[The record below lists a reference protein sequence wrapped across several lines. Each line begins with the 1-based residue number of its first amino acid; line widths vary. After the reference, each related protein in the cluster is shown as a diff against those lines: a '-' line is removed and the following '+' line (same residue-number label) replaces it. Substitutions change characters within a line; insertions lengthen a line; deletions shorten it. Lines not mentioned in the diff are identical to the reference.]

1 MKLLNDLKKAFIA
14 HYFYQIKNG
23 KFLVFEGAFVYMIF
37 ACMVLSYGVIYH
49 FNSFGLIPFLI
60 PFALGFYMFIK
71 DIKIDE
77 DSSKFRR
84 YLARKI
90 NPYIIN
96 KINDINE
103 LAPHWRTQLRAL
115 TDPRL
120 GHLFNSQYDLWL
132 EEHLDNKWLETYG
145 ERFEDRQEVKLN
157 KCLPIALPVLCVIVI
172 LLYA

>member
-14 HYFYQIKNG
+14 HYFYQFKNG
-23 KFLVFEGAFVYMIF
+23 KFLVFEGAFVYMLF

-60 PFALGFYMFIK
+60 PFSLGFYMFLQK
-71 DIKIDE
+71 GTSD
-77 DSSKFRR
+77 
-84 YLARKI
+84 
-90 NPYIIN
+90 
-96 KINDINE
+96 IND

-120 GHLFNSQYDLWL
+120 GHKFNSQLDIWL
-132 EEHLDNKWLETYG
+132 EEHLENKWLETYG
-145 ERFEDRQEVKLN
+145 ERFEDMEFVKLQ
-157 KCLPIALPVLCVIVI
+157 KWLPIALPVLCVIVI